1 MKVIFDFFEKRKILF
16 FISIAAL
23 AVAVFFLIRSGG
35 KESGFFTETIQKRDL
50 KNIVSATGTLYA
62 SGSVE
67 VGTQTSGTISRV
79 LVDFND
85 HVKKG
90 QLLAVIDRSL
100 CEIALKE
107 TKAALVKAKSEYEF
121 KVKEFDTDEKLFNKE
136 LISEYE
142 LDSARLELNSALS
155 SYTSA
160 EASYERAQKNLEYT
174 EITSPIDGTVID
186 REVEPG
192 QTVAASLSTPT
203 LFIIAEDLEKM
214 EIHALVDECDIG
226 MIKKGQDITFT
237 VEAYPDDEFDGT
249 ISEVRLQ
256 PATVD
261 NVVNYTVVCDIRNSG
276 NRLMPGMTAT
286 VDFIVENR
294 EDVFSVSNKAFSF
307 TPDEEIL
314 KGMMKEMKKRM
325 EDGAGKGTK
334 RPGGPGAGMTGP
346 GRSDDSDVKVIWIM
360 EEGKVRPARVTKGI
374 TDGTY
379 TEVESELISEGT
391 EVITGADNSGRS
403 KKEQETNNNNR
414 PPMMRPF

>member
-1 MKVIFDFFEKRKILF
+1 MKKIFIFLEKRKTLF
-16 FISIAAL
+16 FV
-23 AVAVFFLIRSGG
+23 AVAVSVAAIFLLMHSGG
-35 KESGFFTETIQKRDL
+35 KETGFVTEKIQKRAL
-50 KNIVSATGTLYA
+50 KNLVSATGTLYA
-62 SGSVE
+62 SGSVD
-67 VGTQTSGTISRV
+67 VGTQTSGTIEKV

-107 TKAALVKAKSEYEF
+107 TKAALVKAESEYEF
-121 KVKEFDTDEKLFNKE
+121 KIKEFQTDTKLFEKN

-142 LDSARLELNSALS
+142 LESARLELNSALS

-160 EASYERAQKNLEYT
+160 EASYERAQRNLEYT

-203 LFIIAEDLEKM
+203 LFIIAEDLGKM

-226 MIKKGQDITFT
+226 MIKEGQDITFT
-237 VEAYPDDEFDGT
+237 VEAYPDDEFSGAV
-249 ISEVRLQ
+249 SEVRLQ
-256 PATVD
+256 PTTVD
-261 NVVNYTVVCDIRNSG
+261 NVVNYTVVCDISNSG

-286 VDFIVENR
+286 LDFIVENR
-294 EDVFSVSNKAFSF
+294 DDVLSVSNKAFSF
-307 TPDEEIL
+307 TPDEDIL

-325 EDGAGKGTK
+325 QSGNRAGMQRLAGA
-334 RPGGPGAGMTGP
+334 PGMMGPGQGT
-346 GRSDDSDVKVIWIM
+346 DSNVNVIWIM
-360 EEGKVRPARVTKGI
+360 EDGKIRPARVTKGI

-379 TEVESELISEGT
+379 TEIGSEMISEDI
-391 EVITGADNSGRS
+391 EIITGVDNSGS
-403 KKEQETNNNNR
+403 SNKEQKTNDNNR